1 LTNLSELEAGTGHTR
16 LPVWLKVHP
25 IEEFLDDWDRELK
38 IPLTPQVRVVQSLLA
53 EAVRV
58 VWMIHHP
65 LLLIHNKT
73 SLLE

>member
-1 LTNLSELEAGTGHTR
+1 MTGR
-16 LPVWLKVHP
+16 FHP
-25 IEEFLDDWDRELK
+25 IEEFQDDWDIELR
-38 IPLTPQVRVVQSLLA
+38 ILLTLQVRVVQSLLA